1 LELPEVKEDNIGK
14 ELVNAI
20 NAVYKEV
27 LSNVEGIDNKE
38 IVLLVGNYVNKIMNR
53 HLKLNQKLK
62 KKKKMVLVLKML
74 IVPGKY

>member
-1 LELPEVKEDNIGK
+1 MKEDNIGK

-62 KKKKMVLVLKML
+62 KKKKMVLVLKTL

>member
-1 LELPEVKEDNIGK
+1 MKEDNIGK